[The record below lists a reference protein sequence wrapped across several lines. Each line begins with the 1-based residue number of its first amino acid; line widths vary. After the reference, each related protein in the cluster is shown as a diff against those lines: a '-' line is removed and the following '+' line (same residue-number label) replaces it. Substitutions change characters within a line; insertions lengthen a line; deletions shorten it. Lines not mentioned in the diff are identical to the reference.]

1 MQQLLTEMEASR
13 VESFPITF
21 LSNIVE
27 EDEDGS
33 ELEYHIDETKSVIIE
48 NDDQSQS
55 SLSSPSLFAPQDA
68 THSRFKVSVTQPEIL
83 ETGKDNGYVNP
94 AFESEAEIP
103 KAKQMPSSDVPLLRL
118 KSIQKQ
124 KRKKKADKPNDEDF
138 LSAAPSRRREKRDE
152 SLHTALMERY
162 LLQSVVNKFL
172 TEA

>member
-21 LSNIVE
+21 LDNIVE

-33 ELEYHIDETKSVIIE
+33 ELEYHIDETKSVII
-48 NDDQSQS
+48 NDNDNKSES
-55 SLSSPSLFAPQDA
+55 SLSSPSVFARQDT

-83 ETGKDNGYVNP
+83 EVTKDEGFVNP
-94 AFESEAEIP
+94 AFELDTEIP
-103 KAKQMPSSDVPLLRL
+103 KAKQMPSSGVPLLRL
-118 KSIQKQ
+118 KSID
-124 KRKKKADKPNDEDF
+124 KKKKKKSDKPKEVDF

-162 LLQSVVNKFL
+162 LLQSVVNKYL
-172 TEA
+172 IE